1 MQTTSEVKRLSF
13 DKIDALRRHML
24 LTNVQMARLLGVSR
38 VTYYNWKKAG
48 YPAERN
54 VTKTRAILKDLLR
67 VMTEHEWPTPA
78 IVAMDQDERLIELQK
93 LVRVS

>member
-1 MQTTSEVKRLSF
+1 MTEQKRITF
-13 DKIDALRRHML
+13 EKIDALRRHML
-24 LTNVQMARLLGVSR
+24 LTHTQMARLLGVSR

-54 VTKTRAILKDLLR
+54 VTKTRAILKDMLR

-78 IVAMDQDERLIELQK
+78 IVAMDQDERLIELQRLL
-93 LVRVS
+93 LVR